1 MAASPVQSPP
11 VRLSPRER
19 EVADLV
25 AEGLTNREIA
35 KRLFLSERTVDGHL
49 EHVREKLAVNT
60 RAQIAT
66 WVVRQESSVPA
77 AAAPV
82 EVARLA
88 RPARRL
94 MVRPQIWLAT
104 ALVLAVLAA
113 AVGLLRLTAPPEATI
128 KTVAGSTTL
137 NTVAGGGY
145 SGDDGL
151 ATSAQLSRPSDMVV
165 DSADTIYIAD
175 YGNNVVRRVASN
187 GTIISYTGRSDK
199 PLATDGEIANTV
211 SFGTPSALAIDG
223 ADNLFILTDLAGMLE
238 VWMVSPNMFIHRV
251 VSIGPAD
258 NTNLYKT
265 PLGGL
270 AVANDG
276 ALYIADR
283 NANRIWKFANG
294 QKTLYAGTGAADFSG
309 EGGAALGAKLDWPT
323 GLALDKQG
331 NLFIADTLN
340 NRIRKVDRFGTITT
354 VAGTGVAGDSG
365 DGGPATQARLDLPF
379 DVTVAADGTLVIADT
394 GNHRLRE
401 VTAWHEIQA
410 LAGRHEAGFAG
421 DNLPAIAAQ
430 LKEPEGVAFDR
441 AGNLYV
447 ADTGNHRVREI
458 SGLVPAA

>member
-1 MAASPVQSPP
+1 VSASPVESPP

-19 EVADLV
+19 EVAALV
-25 AEGLTNREIA
+25 AEGLTNRDIA
-35 KRLFLSERTVDGHL
+35 KKLFISERTVDGHL
-49 EHVREKLAVNT
+49 EHLREKLGVST

-66 WVVRQESSVPA
+66 WVVRQEPSVPA
-77 AAAPV
+77 AAAPA
-82 EVARLA
+82 EVATVP

-94 MVRPQIWLAT
+94 MVRPQIWIAT
-104 ALVLAVLAA
+104 ALVLAVMAA
-113 AVGLLRLTAPPEATI
+113 GVGLLRLTAPPEPTI
-128 KTVAGSTTL
+128 MTIAGSTTL

-145 SGDDGL
+145 AGDDGF
-151 ATSAQLSRPSDMVV
+151 ATNAQLSRPSDVVV
-165 DSADTIYIAD
+165 DSVGTIYIAD

-187 GTIISYTGRSDK
+187 GTITSYTGRSDK
-199 PLATDGEIANTV
+199 PLATDGDIANVV
-211 SFGTPSALAIDG
+211 SFGKPSTLALDSG
-223 ADNLFILTDLAGMLE
+223 DNLYILTDLAGMLE

-265 PLGGL
+265 PVGGL
-270 AVANDG
+270 AVASDG
-276 ALYIADR
+276 TLYIADR
-283 NANRIWKFANG
+283 HANRVWKFANG
-294 QKTLYAGTGAADFSG
+294 HKTPYAGTGADGFSG
-309 EGGAALGAKLDWPT
+309 EGGAALDAKLSWPT
-323 GLALDKQG
+323 GLALDTQG

-340 NRIRKVDRFGTITT
+340 NRIRKVDRLGTITT
-354 VAGTGVAGDSG
+354 VAGTGVRGDSG

-401 VTAWHEIQA
+401 VTAWHEILA

-430 LKEPEGVAFDR
+430 LKEPEGVIFDR
-441 AGNLYV
+441 AGNLFV

-458 SGLVPAA
+458 PGLVPAT

>member
-1 MAASPVQSPP
+1 MSATPVESPP

-19 EVADLV
+19 EVAALV
-25 AEGLTNREIA
+25 AEGMTNRDIA
-35 KRLFLSERTVDGHL
+35 KKLFISERTVDGHL
-49 EHVREKLAVNT
+49 EHLREKLEVST

-66 WVVRQESSVPA
+66 WVVRQESPIPVV
-77 AAAPV
+77 AAPV

-88 RPARRL
+88 QPARRL
-94 MVRPQIWLAT
+94 MVRPQIWIAT
-104 ALVLAVLAA
+104 ALVLAVMAA
-113 AVGLLRLTAPPEATI
+113 AVGLLRLTAPPEPTI
-128 KTVAGSTTL
+128 MTIAGSTAL

-151 ATSAQLSRPSDMVV
+151 ATNAQLSRPSDMVV
-165 DSADTIYIAD
+165 DSVGTIYIAD
-175 YGNNVVRRVASN
+175 YGNNVVRKVTGN
-187 GTIISYTGRSDK
+187 GTITSYTGRSDK
-199 PLATDGEIANTV
+199 PPATEGEIASTV
-211 SFGTPSALAIDG
+211 SFGTPSALAVDG
-223 ADNLFILTDLAGMLE
+223 ADNLYILTDLAGMLE

-265 PLGGL
+265 PVGGL
-270 AVANDG
+270 AVASDG
-276 ALYIADR
+276 TLYIADR
-283 NANRIWKFANG
+283 LANRIWKIANG
-294 QKTLYAGTGAADFSG
+294 LKTLYAGTGAEGFSG

-340 NRIRKVDRFGTITT
+340 NRIRKVDRFGIITT
-354 VAGTGVAGDSG
+354 VAGTGVEGDSG

-379 DVTVAADGTLVIADT
+379 DVAVAANGTLVIADT

-401 VTAWHEIQA
+401 VTAWHEILA

-421 DNLPAIAAQ
+421 DNLPAVAAQ

-441 AGNLYV
+441 AGNLFV

-458 SGLVPAA
+458 PGLVAAA